1 MRVCAV
7 GMFGME
13 FGNPHPVGPLPPSYS
28 YIFYILIVNIHL
40 DKDPRLKKWV
50 GGTYFDPPP

>member
-1 MRVCAV
+1 VCAV